1 MRSREAPTRPAGPP
15 RHDEPMCHERR
26 SSQARCPAT
35 PEPAQSAQLAHLSV
49 EEPRTW
55 AVPAISWAVSRVL
68 WATRSIAEIQ
78 LTLRPVVPI
87 SAGSAIV
94 LPNVSVEGLL
104 T

>member
-1 MRSREAPTRPAGPP
+1 VRSREAPTRPAGAP
-15 RHDEPMCHERR
+15 RHDEPMCHARR

-55 AVPAISWAVSRVL
+55 AVSRVL

-78 LTLRPVVPI
+78 LALRRPVVPI